1 MFRWLST
8 GRSFRLGSTMAFC
21 LLLATACSSLQSS
34 KRAELGDDN
43 AGGGI
48 GGTGIIGVVAD
59 LGDVVVNG
67 RNIGITDNTLIRKD
81 GKIVTIDDLDIG
93 QVVAISAAG
102 TFERLASQS
111 IDIRN
116 EVIGPIDKIDWVNGA
131 ITVLGQPVTFA
142 RGAIVDL
149 DPTIGDKVSISGF
162 RLADRTIV
170 ATRVESV
177 PTATSAH
184 LYGRYQVVDD
194 AVQIDGVT
202 IQGLAVSPDLSGRE
216 IFAEGVLKEGRLTPT
231 RFEVQASAPFN
242 GLQRDLS
249 IAGFLDART
258 KTLSRTSVANILGDV
273 GRVTLA
279 DGRSE
284 SFGIFEGRLS
294 SDSSVLNVENQ
305 LSAPSIFGP
314 SDRNDSDDN
323 RPDDRTDDDSDAPT
337 FEEKDDD
344 ASDDG
349 SSSSTGG
356 GSGGN
361 SGIDDSASDDDTG
374 AGNGNTST
382 GTASN
387 ISGNVIDTGIGI
399 VDRTID
405 KVFGPDSF
413 LGNKLDGI
421 RERSRSRRNR
431 IRDDRDDRDERDRAE
446 ASDSAGANDS
456 GSADTDGGE
465 SSESADTGDDSAG
478 GSNEN
483 ADNSGGGNG
492 NGGEAAGGGSNADAG
507 GGSGN
512 DDASNDQS
520 SDRNDRGR
528 GGLGDRVRDRIDNFR
543 DGIGGILR

>member
-1 MFRWLST
+1 MSGWPQLGRIRRLWST
-8 GRSFRLGSTMAFC
+8 IVSC
-21 LLLATACSSLQSS
+21 LLLATACSSLEPG
-34 KRAELGDDN
+34 KRAGLSDDG

-48 GGTGIIGVVAD
+48 GGTGIIGVVTGVD
-59 LGDVVVNG
+59 DIVVNG
-67 RNIGITDNTLIRKD
+67 RTVEVADDTVIRED
-81 GKIVTIDDLDIG
+81 GKNATIDDLQIG
-93 QVVAISAAG
+93 QVVQIRAAG
-102 TFERLASQS
+102 PFERLSSRS
-111 IDIRN
+111 IDIRH
-116 EVIGPIDKIDWVNGA
+116 EVTGTIDKIDWAGGS

-142 RGAIVDL
+142 KGAIIDL
-149 DPTIGDKVSISGF
+149 DPNIGDKVAVSGF
-162 RLADRTIV
+162 RLNDRTIV

-177 PTATSAH
+177 PSTRPAH
-184 LYGRYQVVDD
+184 LYGRYQVVDNT
-194 AVQIDGVT
+194 VQIEGVT
-202 IQGLAVSPDLSGRE
+202 ITGLAASSDLSGRE
-216 IFAEGVLKEGRLTPT
+216 FFAEGVLTRDELTPT
-231 RFEVQASAPFN
+231 RFEAQARAPFN
-242 GLQRDLS
+242 GLQHDLS
-249 IAGFLDART
+249 IAGFIDART
-258 KTLSRTSVANILGDV
+258 QTLSRTAIANILVDV
-273 GRVTLA
+273 DRVTLA

-314 SDRNDSDDN
+314 SVRNDSDDN

-349 SSSSTGG
+349 SSNSTGG

-374 AGNGNTST
+374 AGNGDTSA
-382 GTASN
+382 GKASN
-387 ISGNVIDTGIGI
+387 NSGNVIDTGIGI

-405 KVFGPDSF
+405 KVFGLDSF
-413 LGNKLDGI
+413 VGNKLDGI

-431 IRDDRDDRDERDRAE
+431 NRGDRDDRDERDRAE

-465 SSESADTGDDSAG
+465 SSESADTGDDGAG

-492 NGGEAAGGGSNADAG
+492 NGSGAAGGGSNADAG

-543 DGIGGILR
+543 DGIGGIRR